1 MANPTDSGMTTKP
14 TKSREWSPR
23 QWEGADYFAW
33 LKLLARNRF
42 AVEPGYLYIA
52 GIVSGVTFANTVL
65 GWLQNGIYG
74 SRIANTK
81 LPEDPIF
88 VIGHW
93 RTGTTL
99 LHELLILDDRHTY
112 PDTYD
117 CFVPRHNLITESFF
131 KNHLSFLMPHKRPMD
146 NMLAG
151 WDRPQEDEFA
161 LCLLGQPSTYTDVA
175 FPNHPSNDP
184 NALDL
189 SGLSHAQKQAWKRT
203 LYRFVQTI
211 TYKDP
216 RRIVLKSPPH
226 TARIPILLELFPNA
240 RFVHI
245 TRDPYV
251 LYASTLNL
259 WKMLAKRHGLQTL
272 RHPELFEE
280 KVLREYRIIH
290 ERYEEAKAMIPAGRL
305 VEVRYE
311 EFVKDMLTGTEA
323 IYDGLNLGHFAQMK
337 PKLVEYLAKH
347 KSYET
352 NKYPLSDA
360 DRARVKERW
369 GDIIIKL
376 GYDSR

>member
-1 MANPTDSGMTTKP
+1 MANPTDSGTK

-74 SRIANTK
+74 SRIAKTK

-117 CFVPRHNLITESFF
+117 CFVPRHNLISESFF
-131 KNHLSFLMPHKRPMD
+131 KNQLSFLMPHKRPMD
-146 NMLAG
+146 NMVAG

-203 LYRFVQTI
+203 LLRFVQTI

-259 WKMLAKRHGLQTL
+259 WKTLAKRHGLQTL
-272 RHPELFEE
+272 RHPELLED

-290 ERYEEAKAMIPAGRL
+290 ERYEEAKAIIPAGRL

-311 EFVKDMLTGTEA
+311 EFIKDMLTGTEA
-323 IYDGLNLGHFAQMK
+323 IYDGLNLGNFAQMK

-347 KSYET
+347 NAYET

-360 DRARVKERW
+360 DRARVKTSW
-369 GDIIIKL
+369 GDIIAKL
-376 GYDSR
+376 GYDSQ

>member
-1 MANPTDSGMTTKP
+1 MVNPIDSGMK

-52 GIVSGVTFANTVL
+52 GIVSGVSFANTVL

-117 CFVPRHNLITESFF
+117 CFVPRHNLISESFF

-146 NMLAG
+146 NMVAG

-203 LYRFVQTI
+203 LMRFVQTI

-259 WKMLAKRHGLQTL
+259 WKTLAKRHGLQTL

-323 IYDGLNLGHFAQMK
+323 IYDGLNLGNFAGMK
-337 PKLVEYLAKH
+337 PKLVEYLAKN

-360 DRARVKERW
+360 DRARIKERW
-369 GDIIIKL
+369 GDIISKL